1 MLEQQLADAQ
11 EAAARA
17 RPMRLDDAELQK
29 GREDIE
35 NALAMNQKLEE
46 ELSKRDELIEVCS
59 LFKMNGWILGYCC
72 SCPKKYHV
80 LTLLPLVE

>member
-1 MLEQQLADAQ
+1 VKVQMLEQQLADAQ
-11 EAAARA
+11 EAATST

-29 GREDIE
+29 CREDIE

-59 LFKMNGWILGYCC
+59 LFKINGWM
-72 SCPKKYHV
+72 SRV
-80 LTLLPLVE
+80 LL